1 MGITNIVNGHLNELL
16 GNNEEIAKA
25 RIRICKKCPIMK
37 DSFMGYVCSSKLWL
51 NPKQEIYQ
59 QNVKM
64 VINVD
69 AGVDLMLKLE
79 ILSLH
84 VQHVMVNDLNY
95 E

>member
-51 NPKQEIYQ
+51 NPKTGDISTERKDGY
-59 QNVKM
+59 N
-64 VINVD
+64 

-84 VQHVMVNDLNY
+84 VQHVNGK
-95 E
+95 

>member
-51 NPKQEIYQ
+51 NLKQEIYQ

-84 VQHVMVNDLNY
+84 VQHVNGK
-95 E
+95 